1 MNKLFSK
8 IVLISALLLTCIA
21 LAQTKNSYE
30 INEHSIN
37 NDGDVLF
44 KKNPNIATNK

>member
-21 LAQTKNSYE
+21 MAQPKKSYE
-30 INEHSIN
+30 DNNEEHTINC
-37 NDGDVLF
+37 DVDF
-44 KKNPNIATNK
+44 NTVNCIKY